1 MSTVA
6 AAGPSQGTDAAYR
19 ERPIPPEGGGMDGS
33 GGGKPEAQREARQI
47 IAAVLFCFFLSGGT
61 GLIYEVLW
69 TRMLGLVFGHTV
81 FAITTVLAAFMAGLG
96 LGSYLL
102 GKIADRHAHPLRL
115 YGLLEVGIGV
125 YALLTPVLI
134 SKAEAVYIPLYRSLE
149 LSFFA
154 FTLAQFLLT
163 FLILVVPTT
172 LMGAT
177 LPVLGRFFVREI
189 AALGG
194 QVGRLYAFNTFG
206 AVLGTYLAGFHL
218 LPTLGI
224 RISILLAAIVNIGIG
239 VLAVVFDR
247 HLSHLALQSSVS
259 NPQAGSRT
267 KGQRG
272 SGEEGDGLL
281 RLGRPLGT
289 VMPQRSLSIG
299 IWLAVIGLGVSGA
312 ASMMYEV
319 AWTRALALIIGSS
332 TYAFSTML
340 VTFLA
345 GLALGSY
352 LFSRMARRLSVNPF
366 LFGALQLG
374 IGLTA
379 LAVTPFFDRLPE
391 VFLWVFRISQ
401 SPGSVKVV
409 QFVISGLAMLLPT
422 LFMGATFPCV
432 AQIAAREIQHV
443 GHDIGRIYFINTGGA
458 IAGTMLAGFLLV
470 PTWGVQATLKL
481 AVSLNLCLALGLF
494 IASTEILRWRR
505 GAAAVVPLLA
515 LAILFTGPS
524 WDARAMTSGVHI
536 YGRGLFGILGKADFR
551 QTIAMRD
558 RLLYYKDGV
567 SATISVHAQGG
578 LLYLRV
584 NGKTDASN
592 ASDMTTQIMSGHYPF
607 FYRPDAKQA
616 LVIGMGSGVTAG
628 AVALHPLKQ
637 VDLIEIEPAVIEA
650 GVFFAKENRE
660 VLKNPR
666 VRVTVA
672 DARNFLLASEG
683 DYDIII
689 SEPSNPWMRGIGS
702 LFSLEFYELVAR
714 RLAPKGIVCQ
724 WIHVYSL
731 FPEDLKMVI
740 NTFRSVFPHT
750 VIWNTIHGDLLLIG
764 GKESLS
770 LDYATLV
777 SKYDSTPGLR
787 EDMRRLGY
795 QSPLALLADFT
806 LGEEEAAQFAQH
818 ALLNT
823 DDLPLLEFSAPNSLY
838 LDTVDLNRRLLK
850 ASRRGEFP
858 PIVGMPEGIL
868 RSPEFRR
875 NLALAYWAKDL
886 PEDALAQLD
895 EAVRLDPRHAG
906 SLLQRGMVHL
916 RLNAVLK
923 AEADLKAALRLDS
936 RLVEAH
942 DALAQLYRAQK
953 MWDLAEAHLR
963 KAVALRP
970 EDGKYLGHLADLYRE
985 GQRFSQAI
993 SQYRAAIAVTP
1004 QNPRLWS
1011 GLGMAYRGAARHDEA
1026 LAALRQALS
1035 MDPENDLLQ
1044 YQIGLTHV
1052 AARHLSDATIA
1063 FQAAALRDPV
1073 KPEAHLELGKLYALQ
1088 GDKPKALES
1097 YRQALRLDPSN
1108 VIAFRAV
1115 EELAASLYGGS

>member
-1 MSTVA
+1 MSTVTT
-6 AAGPSQGTDAAYR
+6 AGASQGTDLTHGDM
-19 ERPIPPEGGGMDGS
+19 PVPPERGGMDTGA
-33 GGGKPEAQREARQI
+33 GGEPEAQREARQI
-47 IAAVLFCFFLSGGT
+47 IAAVFLCFFFSGAT
-61 GLIYEVLW
+61 GLMYEVLW
-69 TRMLGLVFGHTV
+69 TRLLGLVFGHTV
-81 FAITTVLAAFMAGLG
+81 FAITTVLSAFMAGLG
-96 LGSYLL
+96 LGSYLF

-125 YALLTPVLI
+125 YALLTPVLL
-134 SKAEAVYIPLYRSLE
+134 SKAEAFYIPLYRSLE

-154 FTLAQFLLT
+154 FSLAQFLLI
-163 FLILVVPTT
+163 FLILLVPTT

-177 LPVLGRFFVREI
+177 LPVLSRFFVHEI

-224 RISILLAAIVNIGIG
+224 RISLLLAAIANIGIG
-239 VLAVVFDR
+239 ALAVVFDR
-247 HLSHLALQSSVS
+247 HLSQLGLQSSVPS
-259 NPQAGSRT
+259 PQAGRGAR
-267 KGQRG
+267 GQRG
-272 SGEEGDGLL
+272 RGDEGDAPLH
-281 RLGRPLGT
+281 LGYPLGASA
-289 VMPQRSLSIG
+289 PRQSLPIG
-299 IWLAVIGLGVSGA
+299 VWLAVIGLGISGA

-340 VTFLA
+340 VTFLT

-352 LFSRMARRLSVNPF
+352 LFSRLAGRLRIDPF
-366 LFGALQLG
+366 LFGGLQLG

-391 VFLWVFRISQ
+391 VFLWAFQISQ
-401 SPGSVKVV
+401 SPSFMKAL
-409 QFVISGLAMLLPT
+409 QFTISALAMFLPT

-432 AQIAAREIQHV
+432 VQIASREIQRV
-443 GHDIGRIYFINTGGA
+443 GQDVGRIYFINTGGA
-458 IAGTMLAGFLLV
+458 IAGTVLAGFLLI
-470 PTWGVQATLKL
+470 PTWGLQTTLKL
-481 AVSLNLCLALGLF
+481 AVSLNLCLALALF
-494 IASTEILRWRR
+494 IASTEVIRWRR
-505 GAAAVVPLLA
+505 GAMVLVPLLA
-515 LAILFTGPS
+515 LMVLFASPP
-524 WDARAMTSGVHI
+524 WDARAMTSGLHI

-551 QTIAMRD
+551 RVIAARD
-558 RLLYYKDGV
+558 QLLYYKDGI

-584 NGKTDASN
+584 NGKTDAST
-592 ASDMTTQIMSGHYPF
+592 AEDMTTQVMSGHLPF
-607 FYRPDAKQA
+607 FYRPDATRA

-628 AVALHPLKQ
+628 AVALHPVKQ
-637 VDLIEIEPAVIEA
+637 VDLIEIEPAVVEA
-650 GVFFAKENRE
+650 GVFFAKENRD

-666 VRVTVA
+666 VRLTVA

-683 DYDIII
+683 EYDVII

-702 LFSLEFYELVAR
+702 LFSLEFYELVAK

-731 FPEDLKMVI
+731 FPDDLKMVVK
-740 NTFRSVFPHT
+740 TFRSVFPHT
-750 VIWNTIHGDLLLIG
+750 VIWNTIPGDLLLIG
-764 GKESLS
+764 GKEPLS
-770 LDYATLV
+770 LDYAALRST
-777 SKYDSTPGLR
+777 YDSIPGLR

-795 QSPLALLADFT
+795 YSPLAALADFT
-806 LGEEEAAQFAQH
+806 LGEEDAALFAQH
-818 ALLNT
+818 APLNT

-850 ASRRGEFP
+850 AFKREEFP

-875 NLALAYWAKDL
+875 NLALAFWAKEL

-895 EAVRLDPRHAG
+895 EALRRDPRHAG
-906 SLLQRGMVHL
+906 SLVQRGRVHL

-923 AEADLKAALRLDS
+923 AEADFKAALRLDP

-942 DALAQLYRAQK
+942 DALAQLYRGQK
-953 MWDLAEAHLR
+953 MWDLAEEHLR
-963 KAVALRP
+963 LGVALRP
-970 EDGKYLGHLADLYRE
+970 KDAEHLALLADLYRE
-985 GQRFSQAI
+985 RQRFTEAI
-993 SQYRAAIAVTP
+993 PRYRAAIALAP
-1004 QNPRLWS
+1004 QNPRLWA
-1011 GLGMAYRGAARHDEA
+1011 GLGMSYRGAGRPGEA
-1026 LAALRQALS
+1026 LDSLRQALS
-1035 MDPENDLLQ
+1035 RDPENGFLQ

-1052 AARHLSDATIA
+1052 AAKRFDDAATA

-1073 KPEAHLELGKLYALQ
+1073 KPEPHLELGKLYALQ
-1088 GDKPKALES
+1088 GDKTKALEA
-1097 YRQALRLDPSN
+1097 YRQALRLDASN
-1108 VIAFRAV
+1108 VTAFRAV